1 MGGYMKKIK
10 RMSCVL
16 LLASLCVGMWG
27 CDSKKKEDAAE
38 ENIPTEGVTETM
50 AVDITL
56 NLWYT
61 DEYMQNYF
69 DYAIEKFEDENPGIK
84 VVPKLSAAANYLE
97 NVNSNSIMQSNVVD
111 VYMLPSENL
120 EQAYLAGL
128 ALPYEP
134 DETVYTTDN
143 YSETAIHAVTYKGRR
158 VAYPLCFD
166 SAFLVYNHAYT
177 DKAPATFDELLDFAN
192 NFEVEDGNNI
202 GAQLEQVLIW
212 NVSDVLMN
220 YQFMSGSFQIG
231 GADGD
236 DRDDIT
242 VYHANVIKGLEYYKS
257 LSDFFAVDRKTI
269 TDEEVVEY
277 FISGKAAFTITNTA
291 GLTKL
296 HAAGMDFGVCAMP
309 DIMATLPSSALATTQ
324 VLVVNPYSKNIEAAE
339 KLVLALSYD
348 YTDDFYVKTGFFP
361 ARFNWNYDSKM
372 VEGVYENY
380 ADSVTKAK
388 IMNLGDL
395 YVRLEILL
403 HNIWDDGNTEELLME
418 FQQFVKE
425 QLKE

>member
-1 MGGYMKKIK
+1 MKRIRKYLCI
-10 RMSCVL
+10 M
-16 LLASLCVGMWG
+16 LALSLCTGLWG
-27 CDSKKKEDAAE
+27 CDSGKKEDVTE
-38 ENIPTEGVTETM
+38 ENKTTESTSAANSDE
-50 AVDITL
+50 ITL

-61 DEYMQNYF
+61 GNYMQDYF
-69 DYAIEKFEDENPGIK
+69 DYAAARFADENPGVK
-84 VVPKLSAAANYLE
+84 VVPKVSAVANYLE
-97 NVNSNSIMQSNVVD
+97 NINSNSIKQTNVID

-128 ALPYEP
+128 ALAYEP
-134 DETVYTTDN
+134 QETVFTTKN
-143 YSETAIHAVTYKGRR
+143 YSKTALHAVTYKGKS

-192 NFEVEDGNNI
+192 NFLVEDGSDI

-212 NVSDVLMN
+212 NVSDVRMN
-220 YQFMSGSFQIG
+220 YQFLSNSFQIG
-231 GADGD
+231 GGDGD
-236 DRDDIT
+236 DRSDIT
-242 VYHANVIKGLEYYKS
+242 VYHADVIKGLDYYKS
-257 LSDFFAVDRKTI
+257 LNDFFAVDRKTI

-291 GLTKL
+291 GLTRL
-296 HAAGMDFGVCAMP
+296 HAEGMDFGVCPIP
-309 DIMATLPSSALATTQ
+309 DITATLPASALSTTQ
-324 VLVVNPYSKNIEAAE
+324 VLVVNPYSKNIAEAQ
-339 KLVLALSYD
+339 KLARALSYD
-348 YTDDFYVKTGFFP
+348 YADDFYVKTGFFP
-361 ARFNWNYDSKM
+361 ARFDWEYDSQM
-372 VEGVYENY
+372 VKGVYENY

-425 QLKE
+425 QIKE

>member
-1 MGGYMKKIK
+1 MKMIK
-10 RMSCVL
+10 KMVCMF
-16 LLASLCVGMWG
+16 LAISMCTGLWG
-27 CDSKKKEDAAE
+27 CNTKKEE
-38 ENIPTEGVTETM
+38 EATLENVPMEGTTTVNITEEV
-50 AVDITL
+50 TL

-61 DEYMQNYF
+61 GEYMQNYLE
-69 DYAIEKFEDENPGIK
+69 YAVKRFEEENPGVKIAL
-84 VVPKLSAAANYLE
+84 KLSATANYLE
-97 NVNSNSIMQSNVVD
+97 NINSNSIKQTNVID
-111 VYMLPSENL
+111 VYMLPSEKL

-134 DETVYTTDN
+134 LDTVYTTKN
-143 YSETAIHAVTYKGRR
+143 YSETALHAVTYKGKR

-192 NFEVEDGNNI
+192 NFEVEDGNEI

-220 YQFMSGSFQIG
+220 YQFLSGSFQIG
-231 GADGD
+231 GEDGD
-236 DRDDIT
+236 DRNDIT

-291 GLTKL
+291 GLTRL
-296 HAAGMDFGVCAMP
+296 HTEGMDFGVCAMP
-309 DIMATLPSSALATTQ
+309 DITATLPASALSTTQ
-324 VLVVNPYSKNIEAAE
+324 VLVVNPYSKNIEVSQ
-339 KLVLALSYD
+339 KLVQALSFD
-348 YTDDFYVKTGFFP
+348 YADDFYIKTGYFP

-372 VEGVYENY
+372 VEGVYDNY
-380 ADSVTKAK
+380 ADSATKAK